1 MNLTLNLKEHFKNIP
16 IIDCF
21 MDLLVVMSVVKAFFP
36 QFTEKVNSIIPL
48 ILFISIFFRGI
59 LSFLKTKKKKEEEE
73 KKNKQENLKEVQN
86 DLKSLIDDF
95 KKLII
100 ANNENEVLRKI
111 NLEPTIDYGYHLLEI
126 NVNRK
131 KKIISFIIKDK
142 KENIT
147 IIERN
152 INYKNFK

>member
-1 MNLTLNLKEHFKNIP
+1 MFSVNKCIILK
-16 IIDCF
+16 
-21 MDLLVVMSVVKAFFP
+21 
-36 QFTEKVNSIIPL
+36 IIPL

-59 LSFLKTKKKKEEEE
+59 LSFLKTKKEKEEEE

-100 ANNENEVLRKI
+100 ANNESEVLRNI
-111 NLEPTIDYGYHLLEI
+111 SLEPSIDYGYYLLDI

-131 KKIISFIIKDK
+131 KK
-142 KENIT
+142 
-147 IIERN
+147 
-152 INYKNFK
+152 NFFYHKR